1 MTLQKS
7 NQTTEEQNNLNK
19 NKETKETESS
29 SDENK
34 DDENDNQT
42 LDNST
47 RNSNNEIKLSSSLL
61 TVKLNQLRTFKD
73 LNNIEYNGKV
83 LSRAGKATGKYKL
96 CHKIE
101 YQSPSTLGGTK
112 TWIDKL
118 CS

>member
-7 NQTTEEQNNLNK
+7 NQTTEEQNNLNN

-61 TVKLNQLRTFKD
+61 TVKLNKLRTFKD

-83 LSRAGKATGKYKL
+83 LSRAGKATDTNCVTKL
-96 CHKIE
+96 NIKVH
-101 YQSPSTLGGTK
+101 QH
-112 TWIDKL
+112 
-118 CS
+118 